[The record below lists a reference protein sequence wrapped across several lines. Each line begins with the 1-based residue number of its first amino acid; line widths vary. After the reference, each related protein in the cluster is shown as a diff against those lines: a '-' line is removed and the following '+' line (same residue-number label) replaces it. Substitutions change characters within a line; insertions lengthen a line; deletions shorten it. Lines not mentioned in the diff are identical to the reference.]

1 MRLRLVF
8 FLLLLLAGVVLHVA
22 GRSAS
27 AQTAPPAAGA
37 PPVVYVVSIE
47 GMIDLGQA
55 PYLKRVLEEAKNQRA
70 AAVILDI
77 NTFGGRVDAAVQMRD
92 ALLDSEVRTIA
103 FVNKRA
109 ISAGA
114 LISLASHTIAM
125 GAGGTIG
132 AATPVQV
139 SGGGGSAIP
148 VEEKTVS
155 YVRKEFRATAEARK
169 RPPLIAEAM
178 VDADVNIP
186 KVVEKGKLL
195 TLTTDE
201 ALRLKVADFRAD
213 NLQQVLERAGLAG
226 AELRQ
231 TRPNWAENVVRVLTQ
246 PLVASLL
253 VTVAMLGII
262 IELRT
267 PGFGIPGALGVT
279 SLGLVLWGHWLA
291 QLAGMETAL
300 LVLGGLLLLA
310 IEILLIP
317 GFGIAGLA
325 GIAALIAGL
334 VMGMTGE
341 GNTAQLLTLVAARLV
356 FSVLIAI
363 GLSLLAL
370 RFLAYLPGGRWL
382 VLRTEL
388 DAGHGW
394 ASPPPEDNQWLGRQ
408 GLAHSVLRP
417 SGIAEIDNHRLDV
430 VSDGEM
436 VEAGRPI
443 EVIRVDGNR
452 IVVREVQS
460 QSYKPPQPQGEQR

>member
-1 MRLRLVF
+1 MRLRLAFYV
-8 FLLLLLAGVVLHVA
+8 LLLLAGVLLHLA
-22 GRSAS
+22 GRSVG
-27 AQTAPPAAGA
+27 AQTPPPAAGA
-37 PPVVYVVSIE
+37 RPLVYVVSIE

-55 PYLKRVLEEAKNQRA
+55 PYLKRVLEEARTQRA

-77 NTFGGRVDAAVQMRD
+77 STFGGRVDAAVQMRD

-103 FVNKRA
+103 FINKRA

-114 LISLASHTIAM
+114 LISLASHNIAM
-125 GAGGTIG
+125 GTGGTIG

-139 SGGGGSAIP
+139 SGGGGGAIP

-155 YVRKEFRATAEARK
+155 YVRKEFRSTAEARK

-178 VDADVNIP
+178 VDADVQIAN
-186 KVVEKGKLL
+186 VVEKGKLL

-213 NLQQVLERAGLAG
+213 TLQQVLERAGLAG

-231 TRPNWAENVVRVLTQ
+231 TQPNWAENVVRILTQ

-253 VTVAMLGII
+253 VTMAMLGII

-267 PGFGIPGALGVT
+267 PGFGVPGALGVA

-291 QLAGMETAL
+291 QLAGMEEAL

-310 IEILLIP
+310 IEVLVIP
-317 GFGIAGLA
+317 GFGIAGLL

-356 FSVLIAI
+356 FSVLVAI

-370 RFLAYLPGGRWL
+370 RMLTYMPGGRRL
-382 VLRTEL
+382 ILQTEL

-394 ASPPPEDNQWLGRQ
+394 TSPPPEDSHWLGRQ
-408 GLAHSVLRP
+408 GVAHSVLRP
-417 SGIAEIDNHRLDV
+417 SGIAEIEGHRLDV

-436 VEAGRPI
+436 VDAGRPI

-452 IVVREVQS
+452 IVVRELQTM
-460 QSYKPPQPQGEQR
+460 SYKPPSQGEQR